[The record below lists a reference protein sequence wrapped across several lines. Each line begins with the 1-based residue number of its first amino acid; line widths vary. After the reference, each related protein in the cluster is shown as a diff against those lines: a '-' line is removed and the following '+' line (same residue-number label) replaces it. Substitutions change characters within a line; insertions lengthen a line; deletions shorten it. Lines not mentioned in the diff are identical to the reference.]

1 MGRELERETHIWFDT
16 SPWSFLVSF
25 SPMADFINRE
35 SEGRTLRASRP
46 SWVSSTS
53 LPMGTVRAQETTRDA
68 LDGRV
73 DLLVVQLAV
82 DEDLALGDVA
92 RQVGDRVRDVCERA
106 LTAGQSRRRRERDMG
121 VERGRA
127 TDRRWAW

>member
-1 MGRELERETHIWFDT
+1 
-16 SPWSFLVSF
+16 
-25 SPMADFINRE
+25 MADFINRE

-53 LPMGTVRAQETTRDA
+53 LPMATVRAQETTRDA

-106 LTAGQSRRRRERDMG
+106 LTAGSASASARARHGRGERASDGPSLGMVRIG
-121 VERGRA
+121 IWVIEPLRPSTRPA
-127 TDRRWAW
+127 RS